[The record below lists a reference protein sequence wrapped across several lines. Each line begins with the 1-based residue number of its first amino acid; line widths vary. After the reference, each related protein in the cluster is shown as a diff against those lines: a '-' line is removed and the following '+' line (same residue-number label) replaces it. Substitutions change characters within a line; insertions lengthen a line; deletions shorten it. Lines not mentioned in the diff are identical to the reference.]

1 MTSLLLVDMIYN
13 HKLTQ
18 SRLSKCFRNDFFT
31 NNHRLRRADTL
42 NIFDKSLHRI
52 SNSNLDRSH
61 PSFTLCYDE
70 RTQGVRDGLRPSNG
84 SSSFNYTRNMN
95 DLPISVL
102 LRWKHLIYKI

>member
-1 MTSLLLVDMIYN
+1 MTILLLVDMIYN

-52 SNSNLDRSH
+52 ANSNLDHSH
-61 PSFTLCYDE
+61 SSFTLCGDE
-70 RTQGVRDGLRPSNG
+70 LPLDGRRPSRTPCVR
-84 SSSFNYTRNMN
+84 SSFNYTRNVN